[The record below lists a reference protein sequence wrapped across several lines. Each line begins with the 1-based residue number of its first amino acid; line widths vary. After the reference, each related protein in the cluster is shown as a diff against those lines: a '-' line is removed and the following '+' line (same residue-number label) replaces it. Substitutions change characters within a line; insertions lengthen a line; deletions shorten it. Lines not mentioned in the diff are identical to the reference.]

1 MTETVTRRLVD
12 LTVERIRGLI
22 EERQLEAGM
31 RLPSERLLAA
41 ELGVS
46 RNTVREALRELRST
60 NVVVSRRGGGSY
72 VRWQPE
78 PWSESHI
85 VQPLRGLM
93 AGDPDYRYDI
103 LEARHAIEASTAWH
117 AALRATEADKEKLR
131 YCFDATL
138 KLKDS
143 DDPDLAAQADVRF
156 HLAIA
161 EASHNLVLLQT
172 MRGFFEL
179 LQSSVMQSR
188 QRMYTRPPIFAQLT
202 EQHHALLQAI
212 LDGSPERAR
221 REVQEHLAFVYTTIK
236 TLDEE
241 QARQARVTRLPDDEV
256 NSKDFPS

>member
-1 MTETVTRRLVD
+1 MTETETRRLVD
-12 LTVERIRGLI
+12 LTVERIRALI
-22 EERQLEAGM
+22 EQRQLEAGA
-31 RLPSERLLAA
+31 RLPSERQLSA

-46 RNTVREALRELRST
+46 RNTVREALRELRSA
-60 NVVVSRRGGGSY
+60 NEVVSRRGGGTF

-78 PWSESHI
+78 LWSESHI
-85 VQPLRGLM
+85 VQPLRALM
-93 AGDPDYRYDI
+93 AGDPGYRYDI

-188 QRMYTRPPIFAQLT
+188 QRMYTRPPIFARLT
-202 EQHHALLQAI
+202 EQHQALLQAI
-212 LDGSPERAR
+212 LDGDPARAR
-221 REVQEHLAFVYTTIK
+221 REVQDHLAFVYTTIK

-241 QARQARVTRLPDDEV
+241 QARQARVMRLPDDEV
-256 NSKDFPS
+256 NSKDIPS